1 MPVPDPRSSPF
12 RLEPVQDDWLWLC
25 RPPEPTP
32 IDYADKYCS
41 ASNFSTPGQAPFTS
55 NRRGRWAQTSDQG
68 IAVRTHRFW
77 RQVGVRVVRES

>member
-1 MPVPDPRSSPF
+1 MTGSGCVD
-12 RLEPVQDDWLWLC
+12 
-25 RPPEPTP
+25 PPEPTP

-55 NRRGRWAQTSDQG
+55 NRRGGWAQTSDQG